1 MSSLFAF
8 GWAKLK
14 SKQGTDHEVE
24 RSRLKDDEFTFG
36 YIQWKP
42 STCTLINSKLD
53 LVIWAGDIVSESSYI
68 WWTLAM
74 EALEMNPGPQE
85 ECAAWE

>member
-53 LVIWAGDIVSESSYI
+53 LVI
-68 WWTLAM
+68 
-74 EALEMNPGPQE
+74 
-85 ECAAWE
+85 